1 MADIKATI
9 RQTSALKGSA
19 TSDKEIVAQSLR
31 LSAGSLN
38 LGDLAD
44 VNTSGQTEGGMMIFD
59 STTGKYIITPTIEN
73 QNTTVNSGT
82 Y

>member
-19 TSDKEIVAQSLR
+19 TSDKEIGAQSLR

-44 VNTSGQTEGGMMIFD
+44 VNTSGQTDGGMMIFD
-59 STTGKYIITPTIEN
+59 ATTGKYIITPTIEN

>member
-31 LSAGSLN
+31 PLKIKTQLLTQEHIN
-38 LGDLAD
+38 
-44 VNTSGQTEGGMMIFD
+44 
-59 STTGKYIITPTIEN
+59 GK
-73 QNTTVNSGT
+73 
-82 Y
+82 